1 MPRFLKPC
9 KGLLHSN
16 RLPLNNASERASP
29 DVAEKTAATC
39 GTARKE
45 MTLLER
51 SFRLQSSPALE
62 RNNTDGKNPET
73 QTTHAADAKQCD
85 ELTMNQSLMSAL
97 TLN

>member
-16 RLPLNNASERASP
+16 RLPLNNASERATP
-29 DVAEKTAATC
+29 NMTKKTAATG

-45 MTLLER
+45 MALLER
-51 SFRLQSSPALE
+51 TFRLQSSTAPE
-62 RNNTDGKNPET
+62 RNNTDGKNHEA
-73 QTTHAADAKQCD
+73 QAYHAADAKQCD
-85 ELTMNQSLMSAL
+85 ELAMNQSPMSAL